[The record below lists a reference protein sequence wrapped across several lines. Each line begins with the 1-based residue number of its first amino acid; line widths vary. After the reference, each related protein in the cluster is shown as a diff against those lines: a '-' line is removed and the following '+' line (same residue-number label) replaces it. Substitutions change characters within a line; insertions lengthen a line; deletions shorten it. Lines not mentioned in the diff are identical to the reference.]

1 LLSLNSTVTG
11 AGGIA
16 AHARLE
22 PMEVVFFLESHK
34 PIQPFMSLQLPS
46 IRGGDSVPVIVTNV
60 TTKITSVSSLTEFSA
75 LLLGSETLRVAI
87 RGRTTLWAGK
97 LHTKVN
103 YNEVIT
109 TKGNPQTIFHKSKP

>member
-1 LLSLNSTVTG
+1 
-11 AGGIA
+11 
-16 AHARLE
+16 
-22 PMEVVFFLESHK
+22 MEVIFFLEGHK

-46 IRGGDSVPVIVTNV
+46 IKGGNSVPVIVTNV
-60 TTKITSVSSLTEFSA
+60 TTSITSVPSLTEFSA

-97 LHTKVN
+97 LHTKVD

-109 TKGNPQTIFHKSKP
+109 TKGNPQTIIHKSRS